1 MRTAVFLALVMV
13 LIAFAL
19 PALAAD
25 EGTAGIQPVAPHE
38 FVGKV
43 DKAVDAVYKSAQP
56 LADGLGKV
64 MLAAGGIA
72 ALLVL
77 VSGLKLLWRVVYA
90 ALAVGLGLFLFYN
103 AGLIVAAIKGASAW
117 FAGQ

>member
-1 MRTAVFLALVMV
+1 MRVVLLILLLSLLVAPTLA
-13 LIAFAL
+13 F
-19 PALAAD
+19 AD
-25 EGTAGIQPVAPHE
+25 EGTAGITPVAPHE

-43 DKAVDAVYKSAQP
+43 DRAVDAVYKTAQP

-64 MLAAGGIA
+64 MLAAGGIV

-77 VSGLKLLWRVVYA
+77 VSGLKLLWRVVWA
-90 ALAVGLGLFLFYN
+90 ALAVGLGLLLFYN
-103 AGLIVAAIKGASAW
+103 APLIVAAVKGASAW

>member
-1 MRTAVFLALVMV
+1 MRVVLLVLLLAMLAMPT
-13 LIAFAL
+13 LAF
-19 PALAAD
+19 AAD
-25 EGTAGIQPVAPHE
+25 EGTAGIQPIPPHE

-43 DKAVDAVYKSAQP
+43 DKAVDAVYKTAQP

-64 MLAAGGIA
+64 MLAGGGIV

-77 VSGLKLLWRVVYA
+77 VSGLKLLWRVIWA
-90 ALAVGLGLFLFYN
+90 ALAVGLGLLLFYN
-103 AGLIVAAIKGASAW
+103 APLIVAAIKGASAW